1 MRDCQE
7 SKDRMKKKRDSL
19 TALRAELYKAFHQ
32 IFDDVIIFMDPLAI
46 RILLPDEQACFKHD
60 PRFVVKQYQAIVSRD
75 RS

>member
-1 MRDCQE
+1 
-7 SKDRMKKKRDSL
+7 MKKKRESL
-19 TALRAELYKAFHQ
+19 TALRVALYKAFHQ